1 MVSKGTIGRAL
12 MAIGAVTLGG
22 CAHHHAV
29 MCPNPAKVIGTKSGN
44 NQEGWVL
51 VRDDR
56 SADETAERIATTY
69 HVRTQ
74 PLSYVHGFSTF
85 PVPTEQ
91 KFLCDK
97 ALVEVHYVSNLAYR
111 R

>member
-1 MVSKGTIGRAL
+1 MTTTTLGRAL
-12 MAIGAVTLGG
+12 VATAAVALAG
-22 CAHHHAV
+22 CAHHHGV
-29 MCPNPAKVIGTKSGN
+29 MCANPARIIGTKSGN

-51 VRDDR
+51 VRDSQ
-56 SADETAERIATTY
+56 SAEDTAERVAATY